1 MLEYPHDIIRPSDII
16 DLVRDTFCPMQLKT
30 SAFQLSIVWIT
41 ASLLT
46 ACSGP
51 TANCDDP
58 TTSVTEYCGSVA
70 SDATGQTGT
79 NSTYHGGT
87 SIIYY
92 RSSGSSYYRSNPART
107 SAIRSGASGG
117 SRSGFGSTGAGR
129 SSVG

>member
-1 MLEYPHDIIRPSDII
+1 
-16 DLVRDTFCPMQLKT
+16 MQLKT

-58 TTSVTEYCGSVA
+58 TTAGTEYCGSVA

-79 NSTYHGGT
+79 SGTSTYHGGST
-87 SIIYY
+87 IIYY

-107 SAIRSGASGG
+107 SVIRSGASSG
-117 SRSGFGSTGAGR
+117 RSGFGSTGAGR
-129 SSVG
+129 SSAG